1 MARPGTAQLPALVG
15 APFPFNPSSKAPQ
28 LDWGAEGEEGKA
40 ALQPS
45 KEPLPLF
52 LRLRGKAD
60 LLWGWVILLAR

>member
-1 MARPGTAQLPALVG
+1 MALAWDSLAVSFPLRRTACLT
-15 APFPFNPSSKAPQ
+15 PSWSWTG
-28 LDWGAEGEEGKA
+28 LGKVKGGA